1 MQLFI
6 LQQYNL
12 KNLQMNWHTFTE
24 RATQL
29 QDSILWKG
37 QQHVEH
43 MATATNFILATERK
57 AGIGHKNYA
66 DHFVSQIYLMTWTH
80 EYWLISYYNFLL
92 LQLLI
97 FDTVHN
103 RLARQLLDH

>member
-1 MQLFI
+1 
-6 LQQYNL
+6 
-12 KNLQMNWHTFTE
+12 MNWHTFTN

-57 AGIGHKNYA
+57 AGMGHKNYV
-66 DHFVSQIYLMTWTH
+66 DHFVSQIYLMNWTH
-80 EYWLISYYNFLL
+80 EY
-92 LQLLI
+92 
-97 FDTVHN
+97 
-103 RLARQLLDH
+103 